1 MNKANYDKKP
11 LVLESK
17 GNGSY
22 FYRWNIE
29 EVQQE
34 MEGEVR
40 TSYDC
45 YEVTLWKPIT
55 RDSIKKKVI
64 ETIWG
69 GDHEKKMINEYN
81 SVQLG
86 IITGDEAIESTHNYE
101 QFLDERIVIKA
112 MIDYDCDKLN
122 IN

>member
-1 MNKANYDKKP
+1 MNKSNYDKKP
-11 LVLESK
+11 LVLEAK

-22 FYRWNIE
+22 FYRWGIE
-29 EVQQE
+29 EVE
-34 MEGEVR
+34 KENEGEVR

-45 YEVTLWKPIT
+45 NEVTLWKPIT

-64 ETIWG
+64 ETLWG

-86 IITGDEAIESTHNYE
+86 VIEGDDATNVIERYKD
-101 QFLDERIVIKA
+101 FLNKRIAIKA
-112 MIDYDCDKLN
+112 MIDNDCDELN